1 MWMVSGALFP
11 MATAHGVVRAI
22 MWANPMT
29 YSVALLNH
37 TLGLPNA
44 YPGEGASLIVTAA
57 FGMALLGVSGMLAAQ
72 KPTRSAA

>member
-1 MWMVSGALFP
+1 
-11 MATAHGVVRAI
+11 MATAHGAVKAM

-44 YPGEGASLIVTAA
+44 YPGAAESLAVTAA
-57 FGMALLGVSGMLAAQ
+57 FGLVLLLVSGMMAAQ
-72 KPTRSAA
+72 KSTRSAA